1 MTTDNKTPMTGAEL
15 QMMRAACGL
24 TRQNVA
30 DFAGV
35 KLSSAKYFETGRG
48 GVPDDVAEWIA
59 EAYEAHLLAVEQLA
73 SLANAKNEGS
83 VVLPMIS
90 GLDQETVSRNMA
102 QAITAAA
109 SVVIRLNG
117 CKTVLCAKVDAC
129 QCLDGDERINWQ
141 RACTLAQRNH
151 EAQAQ
156 QHKNSRLSD

>member
-1 MTTDNKTPMTGAEL
+1 MTTDNKTPMNGAEL

-59 EAYEAHLLAVEQLA
+59 EAYEAHLLAVDHLVRIA
-73 SLANAKNEGS
+73 SGAPAAK

-90 GLDQETVSRNMA
+90 GLDTDLPARNMA

-109 SVVIRLNG
+109 SVVMRLAG
-117 CKTVLCAKVDAC
+117 CGYVLCANVDAS
-129 QCLDGDERINWQ
+129 QCLDDDERINWS
-141 RACTLAQRNH
+141 RALLLAQSSRD
-151 EAQAQ
+151 AQALR
-156 QHKNSRLSD
+156 HKNSGA